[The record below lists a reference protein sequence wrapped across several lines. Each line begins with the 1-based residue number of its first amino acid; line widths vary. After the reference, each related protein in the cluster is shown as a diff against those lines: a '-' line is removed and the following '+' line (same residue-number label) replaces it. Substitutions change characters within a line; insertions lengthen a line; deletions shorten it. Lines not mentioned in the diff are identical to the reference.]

1 MNYSS
6 IHIGLDFDNTLID
19 YSNVFSSAAREKG
32 WVDGASYTKKE
43 IREET
48 RKLPNG
54 DHKWQVLQSLVYG
67 SFIHQARIM
76 EGAKDFLIFCKQHNI
91 KVSIISHKT
100 KYADLDHTK
109 NLRKAALFWLEKNDF
124 FNPVKI
130 SILQKNVF
138 FHSTREGKIKQ
149 IAAIGC
155 THFVDDL
162 EEVLT
167 DPGFPK
173 SVQRLLFTQGK
184 LAPIHFPYHSCLNW
198 AEIQNVIFR
207 SS

>member
-76 EGAKDFLIFCKQHNI
+76 EGAKDFLIFC
-91 KVSIISHKT
+91 
-100 KYADLDHTK
+100 
-109 NLRKAALFWLEKNDF
+109 
-124 FNPVKI
+124 
-130 SILQKNVF
+130 
-138 FHSTREGKIKQ
+138 Q
-149 IAAIGC
+149 I
-155 THFVDDL
+155 
-162 EEVLT
+162 
-167 DPGFPK
+167 
-173 SVQRLLFTQGK
+173 
-184 LAPIHFPYHSCLNW
+184 
-198 AEIQNVIFR
+198 
-207 SS
+207 